1 MLAAWTTTT
10 VTVQRRTAA
19 SRNAL
24 GEPDYG
30 AEADYPTVYSGLQVR
45 IEFVDE
51 AMEWTEAG
59 ERVVPKELDM
69 YVEPTITMQP
79 EDRVTITASDA
90 APIVGQLYL
99 ATAVYPEWNS
109 VNQVHHFLVELS
121 VH

>member
-69 YVEPTITMQP
+69 YVEPTITIQP

-90 APIVGQLYL
+90 APIVGQLFL
-99 ATAVYPEWNS
+99 VTTVYPEWQGFN
-109 VNQVHHFLVELS
+109 NVHHYICELS
-121 VH
+121 KH

>member
-1 MLAAWTTTT
+1 
-10 VTVQRRTAA
+10 
-19 SRNAL
+19 
-24 GEPDYG
+24 
-30 AEADYPTVYSGLQVR
+30 
-45 IEFVDE
+45 
-51 AMEWTEAG
+51 MEWTEAG

-69 YVEPTITMQP
+69 YVEPTITIQP